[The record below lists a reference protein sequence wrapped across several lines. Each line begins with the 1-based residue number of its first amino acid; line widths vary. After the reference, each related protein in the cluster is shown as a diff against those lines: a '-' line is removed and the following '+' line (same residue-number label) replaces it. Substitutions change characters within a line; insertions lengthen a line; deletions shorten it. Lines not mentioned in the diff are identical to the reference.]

1 MLIQQ
6 IFDVYRQYNCQ
17 IEDQLDSV
25 QIEVL
30 KLENSIPMSKDHAE
44 RDKIEENI
52 DHEREKMQ
60 TLEIDLNY
68 FSVQFKD
75 AVARRKTLLS
85 VNPIHILVY
94 QQIGYR

>member
-1 MLIQQ
+1 
-6 IFDVYRQYNCQ
+6 
-17 IEDQLDSV
+17 V

-60 TLEIDLNY
+60 TIEIDLNY
-68 FSVQFKD
+68 FSV
-75 AVARRKTLLS
+75 
-85 VNPIHILVY
+85 
-94 QQIGYR
+94 